1 MLEVYHIDEAVKQRI
16 QDNSTIHPDTGCWVW
31 NNRLDQYGYGKIS
44 VKRRVRKDHGNKT
57 HDVLTASK
65 VAYVAYKGEIPSG
78 HFVCHT
84 CNNRACV
91 NPDHLYAGTPKQN
104 SEDMVRSGNSMLG
117 KKRPNVE
124 NYRKMA
130 LGRKRAYKEDGSWTW
145 VYPKSDTNQKDQH
158 I

>member
-1 MLEVYHIDEAVKQRI
+1 MLEVYYFDESLVQRI
-16 QDNSTIHPDTGCWVW
+16 RNSSTEDPETGCWIW
-31 NNRLDQYGYGKIS
+31 NNRIDCYGYGKIS
-44 VKRRVRKDHGNKT
+44 VKRRFNKDHGNAT
-57 HDVLTASK
+57 HDVLTASR
-65 VAYVAYKGEIPSG
+65 VSYVAHKGEIPSG

-104 SEDMVRSGNSMLG
+104 SDDMIRAGNSMLG

-130 LGRKRAYKEDGSWTW
+130 IGRKRAYKPDGTWTW
-145 VYPKSDTNQKDQH
+145 AYPHAAT
-158 I
+158 